1 MLSLIKQIAKTVVQV
16 VSFITI
22 LVISIPLILVLI
34 TWSIGTL
41 GQIVLFF
48 PDWLKVVLIPTFALV
63 IMRYI
68 KDII

>member
-1 MLSLIKQIAKTVVQV
+1 MLSLLKQIAKTIVQV

-22 LVISIPLILVLI
+22 LVLSIPLILVLI
-34 TWSIGTL
+34 TWAVGTL
-41 GQIVLFF
+41 GKIVLLF
-48 PDWLKVVLIPTFALV
+48 PDWLKVVLIPSFVLV